1 MAWNIKA
8 RKCFAW
14 TVTDSFSNKKV
25 RCSFYENMIFRTQAL
40 YSNKTKGELKFN
52 CCSKNP
58 ASWLRTQVF
67 TYIC

>member
-8 RKCFAW
+8 RKYFAW

-40 YSNKTKGELKFN
+40 YSNKTKVSLNSTVAPKTL
-52 CCSKNP
+52 P
-58 ASWLRTQVF
+58 AG
-67 TYIC
+67 